1 MGISGVK
8 KRFWKKSSEVLG
20 HAIGHTGTV
29 RKIRGKLIAEY
40 TVPASGYK
48 TKEEIVAEEMR
59 GTIKHA
65 EMCSE
70 VRILTHRIGEVQN
83 LADPVLQRRSCAA
96 LLAKKYAREHFR
108 LGQIYSALKKRELTD
123 GECADVERILGE
135 WGLAACRGERP
146 VGDGEQDGPNSGLRA
161 DQVRGAA
168 PGGDEAAP
176 DRDPV
181 EEDLE
186 HAGLHDAPGGDVPD
200 DPFPD
205 SGLELECDD
214 E

>member
-20 HAIGHTGTV
+20 HAIGHTGQV
-29 RKIRGKLIAEY
+29 KKIRGKLIAEY
-40 TVPASGYK
+40 TVPSSGYK

-108 LGQIYSALKKRELTD
+108 LGQIYSALKRRELTD
-123 GECADVERILGE
+123 AECADVERILRDWNSATG
-135 WGLAACRGERP
+135 RR
-146 VGDGEQDGPNSGLRA
+146 VGAQGNVGPGGA
-161 DQVRGAA
+161 GDVPDQVRGAA
-168 PGGDEAAP
+168 SDALGADPGRAP
-176 DRDPV
+176 A
-181 EEDLE
+181 EEDSG
-186 HAGLHDAPGGDVPD
+186 HADLPGEPGRA
-200 DPFPD
+200 F
-205 SGLELECDD
+205 L
-214 E
+214 